1 MVRLLLHELSD
12 DLHILLLSQWL
23 DVRSLVTLDVAVTSN
38 TSRPYWK
45 ALLGSLRSPSID
57 SMDHSASSLMWMIRR
72 GICASRVQMKREAW
86 RVPGCDLSLLKTSGL
101 LHLGLNNCSSVTDEC
116 IVKAVN
122 RCTVSSRNIGKGPWT

>member
-1 MVRLLLHELSD
+1 
-12 DLHILLLSQWL
+12 
-23 DVRSLVTLDVAVTSN
+23 
-38 TSRPYWK
+38 
-45 ALLGSLRSPSID
+45 
-57 SMDHSASSLMWMIRR
+57 
-72 GICASRVQMKREAW
+72 MKREAW